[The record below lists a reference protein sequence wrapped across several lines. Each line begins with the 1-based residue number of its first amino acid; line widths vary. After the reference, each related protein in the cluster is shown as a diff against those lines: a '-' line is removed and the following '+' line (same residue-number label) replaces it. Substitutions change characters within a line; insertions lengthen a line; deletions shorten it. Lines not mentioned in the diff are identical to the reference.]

1 MIDRGARREVMEFRK
16 TQKMGKSTDLVSGLL
31 PAAGPLPPAIKQ
43 AIIQLAE
50 ALARAA
56 ARMDHD
62 RDEAARKP

>member
-1 MIDRGARREVMEFRK
+1 MRFVK
-16 TQKMGKSTDLVSGLL
+16 SQSMGKSTDLVRLL
-31 PAAGPLPPAIKQ
+31 PPTVVTVTGPQPLPPVIKQ

-62 RDEAARKP
+62 LDEAARKP